1 LEDPG
6 DFPDTVVLCHLQAA
20 DEACLADSGVP
31 NRSAV
36 CEDGDD
42 QGIVDFAPVEEIE
55 ATDRVAEDAYPTD
68 VGAGVVGHNLY
79 VHFPVEVAVDENPQE
94 SEGLS
99 GGDALWAEKRV
110 SVPEAND
117 SASGAGT
124 FLFGEGHQLHLGQIG
139 LEAVP
144 VEPTQDLLEAGGGSG
159 SSGSFSGG
167 GGIDGPVIHIE

>member
-1 LEDPG
+1 M
-6 DFPDTVVLCHLQAA
+6 
-20 DEACLADSGVP
+20 ADSGVP
-31 NRSAV
+31 NQSTI

-55 ATDRVAEDAYPTD
+55 ATDRVAEDADATD
-68 VGAGVVGHNLY
+68 GGAGAVGHDLD
-79 VHFPVEVAVDENPQE
+79 VQFPVKVAVDENPQE
-94 SEGLS
+94 LEGLS
-99 GGDALWAEKRV
+99 GGDALWAEERV

-159 SSGSFSGG
+159 SGGGGGGG